1 MLIECLIKR
10 DEEITVRDIHG
21 FRYEFKPN
29 EDGHKICEVNSGEH
43 RSMMLA
49 FSESYRIY
57 VSPKER
63 KAALDEHEFKKEWVR
78 LRKEPFSAYVQ
89 EHIETFNLCS
99 DVIRQTAIEKWN
111 RFWEPDSKIWPGR
124 I

>member
-10 DEEITVRDIHG
+10 EEPVTVRDIHG

-29 EDGHKICEVNSGEH
+29 EEGRKVCEVNSGEH

-49 FSESYRIY
+49 FPGSYRVYIH
-57 VSPKER
+57 PEKER
-63 KAALDEHEFKKEWVR
+63 GAIDEHEFKKEWVR
-78 LRKEPFSAYVQ
+78 LRKEPFMAYVQ
-89 EHIETFNLCS
+89 EHVETFNLCS
-99 DVIRQTAIEKWN
+99 AAIRQTAIEKWN
-111 RFWEPDSKIWPGR
+111 RFWEPDTKIWPGR